1 MRGYKQDFIEL
12 ALQVGVL
19 RFGQFK
25 LKSGRNSPYFF
36 NSGLFNTGYSAA
48 KLGRTYAAAVVDSG
62 IAFDMLFGPAYKGI
76 PLVALTAA
84 ALAEHYGRDLPFC
97 FNRKEVKEHGEG
109 GAIVGAPVS
118 GRVLI
123 LDDVITA
130 GTAIR
135 ETITLIRQ
143 AGGQPGGKG
152 CAEAAGV
159 VVALD
164 RQERGNG
171 DLSAIQ
177 EVEQNFGIPV
187 ASIIRLDDLVEH
199 LESSSLHRQFL
210 PLVQDYRERYGVAT

>member
-1 MRGYKQDFIEL
+1 MRGYKQDFIDL
-12 ALQVGVL
+12 ALEVGVL

-48 KLGRTYAAAVVDSG
+48 KLGRTYAAAVAESG

-109 GAIVGAPVS
+109 GAIVGAPLS
-118 GRVLI
+118 GRILI

-135 ETITLIRQ
+135 ETITLIGQ
-143 AGGQPGGKG
+143 AGAAP
-152 CAEAAGV
+152 AGV
-159 VVALD
+159 VVAMD

-199 LESSSLHRQFL
+199 LESSSVHRQFL
-210 PLVQDYRERYGVAT
+210 PLVQDYRERYGVSA